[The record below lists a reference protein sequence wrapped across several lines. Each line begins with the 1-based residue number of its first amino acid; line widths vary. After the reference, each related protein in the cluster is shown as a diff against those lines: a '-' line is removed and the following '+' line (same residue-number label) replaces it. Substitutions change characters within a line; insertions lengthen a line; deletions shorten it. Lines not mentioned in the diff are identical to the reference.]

1 VTGRTVLPLEGVN
14 VLDLTRMLPGA
25 VLARTLIDLGASL
38 TKIEDPALGD
48 PFRHVP
54 PLVEGIGAGFAVCY
68 RGARSAA
75 LDLAARDGASALLR
89 LARHADV
96 LLESFR
102 PGTLQAWGLGPERL
116 AAANPALIVC
126 SLSSF
131 GAHDRVRTA
140 HDLNLTSVTGFLS
153 ELSAAGVPRVQVADI
168 GTALLAAS
176 AVLAALLRRARTG
189 TGMLLDQ
196 PLAAGPL
203 PFLLWAWAD
212 SAAGGES
219 LTTTVL
225 AGRCPS
231 YRLYRCA
238 DGLELALAAL
248 EPKLWVGVIER
259 LGLAH
264 LAGAGLDTGAQ
275 GRAAALELETA
286 FGSRPRAAWLAEL
299 GAAGLPVSAVN
310 DLSAAREEGDLAWL
324 LERTPIPGGGA
335 LEVPG
340 PFLPTLGRTPAGAAP
355 LLGEHTA
362 AVLSAAGLEPS

>member
-1 VTGRTVLPLEGVN
+1 MTVRAALPLDGVS

-25 VLARTLIDLGASL
+25 MLARTLIDLGASL
-38 TKIEDPALGD
+38 TKIEDPTVGD

-54 PLVEGIGAGFAVCY
+54 PLAGGVGTGFAVCY

-75 LDLAARDGASALLR
+75 LDLATANGAAALLR
-89 LARHADV
+89 LTRHADV

-102 PGTLQAWGLGPERL
+102 PGTLEAWGVGPERL
-116 AAANPALIVC
+116 TAANPALIVC

-131 GAHDRVRTA
+131 GAHARSRTA
-140 HDLNLTSVTGFLS
+140 HDLNLTAVTGLLDECS
-153 ELSAAGVPRVQVADI
+153 VAGVPRVQIADVS
-168 GTALLAAS
+168 TALLATS
-176 AVLAALLRRARTG
+176 VVLAALLRRTRTG
-189 TGMLLDQ
+189 TGMVIDQ
-196 PLAAGPL
+196 PLVTGPL

-212 SAAGGES
+212 SAAGGAS
-219 LTTTVL
+219 LTSTVL

-238 DGLELALAAL
+238 DGLELALGAL
-248 EPKLWVGVIER
+248 EPKLWVGVVER

-264 LAGAGLDTGAQ
+264 LAGAALDTGNE
-275 GRAAALELETA
+275 GRAAARDLEAA
-286 FGSRPRAAWLAEL
+286 FASRPRAAWLTEL

-310 DLSAAREEGDLAWL
+310 DLPAARGESDLSWL
-324 LERTPIPGGGA
+324 VEHTPMPGGGA

-340 PFLPTLGRTPAGAAP
+340 PFLPSLGRTPTGAAP

-362 AVLSAAGLEPS
+362 EVLSAAGLEPS